1 VSARDPAGGRV
12 GPRFIRTLLPWFV
25 GAVFFGFIGVLGLGA
40 ALNGDVPPAG
50 RVASALLACGCVG
63 VLVVTWRA
71 GVGVDADGV
80 LVRRYR
86 GTSTRVSWSR
96 VTGFEVVDNRSPW
109 NSGVFVG
116 VVVDDGRRLTT
127 QGPVTPTASSP
138 RGSQLVGELEA
149 CRPDP
154 RSPGTGAS
162 E

>member
-1 VSARDPAGGRV
+1 M
-12 GPRFIRTLLPWFV
+12 
-25 GAVFFGFIGVLGLGA
+25 
-40 ALNGDVPPAG
+40 NGDVPPAG

-96 VTGFEVVDNRSPW
+96 VTGFEVVDNGSPW
-109 NSGVFVG
+109 NSGVFIG

-127 QGPVTPTASSP
+127 HGPVTPTASSP